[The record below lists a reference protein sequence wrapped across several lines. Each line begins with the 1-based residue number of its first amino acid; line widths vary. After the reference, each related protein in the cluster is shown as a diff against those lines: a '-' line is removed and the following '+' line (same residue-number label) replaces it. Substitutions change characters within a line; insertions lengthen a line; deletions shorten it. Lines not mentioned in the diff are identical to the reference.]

1 MRSPSQDLNSYH
13 SPSSCNAAPQAPV
26 RARQTGLYAALGMG
40 ISASLILL
48 LAFFLNTQPTEAPV
62 VAETTS
68 APVTLFSKYTTKAT
82 MAETEAVA
90 MAPMKPFAAFDLS
103 LAGFEQEKK
112 TIASHMNS
120 DDNGRVDSLTIG
132 QFAMGAPFAHIDIHQ
147 GLSEKETAP
156 DFFLDMSRHAAQL
169 GLNVTRISQ
178 PGVHQTRLGAFEI
191 ADIRL
196 IQPAGNGLGESDR
209 ACFAA
214 RHADS
219 KRNLEIAG
227 IICQPSAERPLAR
240 SNLACALD
248 RLDYRPTGEDADFR
262 NFFEKAEAPL
272 SSLCANTISHDD
284 ITASIPRR
292 KSRAGAR

>member
-1 MRSPSQDLNSYH
+1 
-13 SPSSCNAAPQAPV
+13 
-26 RARQTGLYAALGMG
+26 
-40 ISASLILL
+40 
-48 LAFFLNTQPTEAPV
+48 
-62 VAETTS
+62 
-68 APVTLFSKYTTKAT
+68 
-82 MAETEAVA
+82 
-90 MAPMKPFAAFDLS
+90 MKPFAAFDLS

-196 IQPAGNGLGESDR
+196 IQPAGNGIGESDR

-248 RLDYRPTGEDADFR
+248 RLDYRPTSEDADFR
-262 NFFEKAEAPL
+262 NFFEKVEAPL
-272 SSLCANTISHDD
+272 SSLCANNISHDD

>member
-1 MRSPSQDLNSYH
+1 MRSPSQDLNSYY

-26 RARQTGLYAALGMG
+26 RARQTGVYAALSMG
-40 ISASLILL
+40 ITASFILL
-48 LAFFLNTQPTEAPV
+48 LAFFLNARPTEAPV
-62 VAETTS
+62 VVEMTA
-68 APVTLFSKYTTKAT
+68 APATIFAKYTTKAL
-82 MAETEAVA
+82 MAETEPVA

-103 LAGFEQEKK
+103 LTGFEQEKK
-112 TIASHMNS
+112 TIASHANS
-120 DDNGRVDSLTIG
+120 DDNGRIDSLTIG

-178 PGVHQTRLGAFEI
+178 LGTHQTRLGSFEI

-219 KRNLEIAG
+219 KRNLEIVG
-227 IICQPSAERPLAR
+227 IICQPSADRPLAR
-240 SNLACALD
+240 SSIACAFD
-248 RLDYRPTGEDADFR
+248 RLDYRPTAEDVEFK
-262 NFFEKAEAPL
+262 NFFEKTSGSL
-272 SSLCANTISHDD
+272 STLCANNVSHDD

-292 KSRAGAR
+292 KSHASAK

>member
-1 MRSPSQDLNSYH
+1 MRSPSQDLNSYY

-26 RARQTGLYAALGMG
+26 RARPTGLYAALGMG
-40 ISASLILL
+40 VSASLILL
-48 LAFFLNTQPTEAPV
+48 LAFFQNARPAEAPI

-68 APVTLFSKYTTKAT
+68 APVTFFAKYTTKAS
-82 MAETEAVA
+82 MAEVEPVA

-103 LAGFEQEKK
+103 LTGFEREKK
-112 TIASHMNS
+112 TISSHATS
-120 DDNGRVDSLTIG
+120 DENGRIDSLTIG

-156 DFFLDMSRHAAQL
+156 DFFLDMSRHAAEL

-178 PGVHQTRLGAFEI
+178 PGIHQTRLGAFEI

-196 IQPAGNGLGESDR
+196 VQPAGNGLGESDR
-209 ACFAA
+209 ACFAV
-214 RHADS
+214 RRADS

-227 IICQPSAERPLAR
+227 IICQPSAERPLVR
-240 SNLACALD
+240 SSVACALD
-248 RLDYRPTGEDADFR
+248 RLDYRPTGEDAEFR
-262 NFFEKAEAPL
+262 NFFEKAGAPL
-272 SSLCANTISHDD
+272 STLCANNVSHDD

-292 KSRAGAR
+292 KSRTSAR